1 MMVSKQMN
9 IATGTNTENIDIRD
23 YAMGIYLLE
32 YLYTGDN
39 GKKESKVIKIN
50 LVY

>member
-1 MMVSKQMN
+1 MDISV
-9 IATGTNTENIDIRD
+9 GVNTENIDIRA
-23 YAMGIYLLE
+23 YAMGMYFLE

-39 GKKESKVIKIN
+39 GKKESIVIKIN